1 MFGNRPWKMAVG
13 ATAIALLAA
22 GCSGGGSDDS
32 DSTANTIVVGIGEPQ
47 HLIPTNT
54 TETSGA
60 QVLAALFYP
69 LVDFDAQNKP
79 VTVAAESVT
88 SDDNKVWTVKLKPGF
103 TFSNGEAVTADSYIN
118 AWNYGAYGPNGQ
130 GASYFFERID
140 GYADMQSVD
149 PDGEE
154 GPQKAPTPKAKSLTG
169 LKKVDDN
176 TFTVTLSAP
185 FAGWESV
192 MGYTAFLPLPTA
204 AFSAPGVIA
213 DGFEDAIVGN
223 GPFKLKGTWQHDAQ
237 IEVTKVEGFKGT
249 VPKVDGVNFKIYQ
262 DQKAEYA
269 DLTAGNVDVQTAIPI
284 ESLAA
289 APGDLG
295 DRFQKSPNSSFQFVG
310 FPTFQKEFSDV
321 RVRKALSMAINRQ
334 EMTDQIFL
342 GSQTPATGFVSP
354 AVAGYR
360 ENTCGAS
367 CEYNPTEA
375 KKLYDEV
382 PNAPKKIQITYNAD
396 GGHKAWVD
404 AMCNQIKQSLP
415 GVDCVGTGEPKF
427 ADLLTK
433 VEAKKP
439 VGLIRLGW
447 VMDYPLMENYLGPL
461 YGTGGSS
468 NYYGYS
474 NKDFDNLV
482 KEGSA
487 APTTDEAIKKWQEA
501 EDILAKDMPVIPLR
515 FGQNVYGSSERVSNV
530 VVNPLQQ
537 VDVYQI
543 EVVS

>member
-1 MFGNRPWKMAVG
+1 MLGNRPWKMAVG

-22 GCSGGGSDDS
+22 GCSGGGSEDTD
-32 DSTANTIVVGIGEPQ
+32 TASKSIVVGIGEPQ
-47 HLIPTNT
+47 HLIPSNT
-54 TETSGA
+54 TETGGA

-69 LVDFDAQNKP
+69 LVDFDEQSKP
-79 VTVAAESVT
+79 VEVGAESIT

-103 TFSNGEAVTADSYIN
+103 TFSNGEPVVSDNFID
-118 AWNYGAYGPNGQ
+118 AWNYGAYGPNAQ
-130 GASYFFERID
+130 GASYFYERIE
-140 GYADMQSVD
+140 GYADLQSVD

-154 GPQKAPTPKAKSLTG
+154 GPKKAPEPKAKALTG
-169 LKKVDDN
+169 LKKVDDS
-176 TFTVTLSAP
+176 TFTVTLSTP

-192 MGYTAFLPLPTA
+192 MGYTAFLPLPKA

-223 GPFKLKGTWQHDAQ
+223 GPFKMKGTWEHDSQ
-237 IEVTKVEGFKGT
+237 IVTQKVDGFKGN
-249 VPKVDGVNFKIYQ
+249 VPKVDAVTFKIYQ

-295 DRFQKSPNSSFQFVG
+295 DRFQKSPSSSFQFVG
-310 FPTFQKEFSDV
+310 FPTFDKSFSNVDV
-321 RVRKALSMAINRQ
+321 RRALSMAVNRQ

-360 ENTCGAS
+360 ENTCGDNCKYDAAA
-367 CEYNPTEA
+367 A
-375 KKLYDEV
+375 KALYDKA
-382 PNAPKKIQITYNAD
+382 NGPKEINITYNAD

-404 AMCNQIKQSLP
+404 AMCNQINKSLGIECT
-415 GVDCVGTGEPKF
+415 GVGEPKF

-433 VEAKKP
+433 VEKKEP

-461 YGTGGSS
+461 YATGGSS

-474 NKDFDNLV
+474 NTTFDSLV

-487 APTTDEAIKKWQEA
+487 AKTSEEAIVKWQAA

-515 FGQNVYGSSERVSNV
+515 FGQNTYGFSEKVKNV
-530 VVNPLQQ
+530 T
-537 VDVYQI
+537 VDVFTKVDLYKI
-543 EVVS
+543 EVNS